1 MDGDKR
7 IGMTMNSTI
16 FKMVINRLQET
27 FYAVKKI
34 IGHRKIT
41 FFILSFTG
49 ATLKQITL
57 SRRLLGGIS
66 VCIAVFVILSAFVGY
81 DYYTIKTTFNKQ
93 KLESKI
99 ANQKDEILA
108 QRLQIQKF
116 TSEINK
122 LKSTLVE
129 LNNFEKKIRI
139 IANIEKPAEDDS
151 LFGVGGSTPEDLD
164 PQTLSPEN
172 QNALIR
178 EMHSQTSQLTLASIS
193 QKNGF
198 ESLYN
203 ELVTQ
208 RNLLSSTPSVRP
220 GKGWISSRFGYRESP
235 FTGLR
240 EFHKGLD
247 IANRKGTPIIA
258 TGDGTVTF
266 AGSKGF
272 LGKLVVINHGHGMT
286 TRYGHL
292 QKILV
297 KRKKNVKRGDTI
309 GYMGNSGR
317 GTGPHVHYEV
327 LLNGIPV
334 NPEKYILN

>member
-1 MDGDKR
+1 M
-7 IGMTMNSTI
+7 S
-16 FKMVINRLQET
+16 KMVIDRLQQS

-34 IGHRKIT
+34 IRHRRIT
-41 FFILSFTG
+41 FFILSYTG
-49 ATLKQITL
+49 ATVKQITV
-57 SRRLLGGIS
+57 SRRFLGGIS
-66 VCIAVFVILSAFVGY
+66 ACVTVFVILSAFVGY
-81 DYYTIKTTFNKQ
+81 DYYAIKTTFNKQ

-99 ANQKDEILA
+99 AKQKDEILA
-108 QRLQIQKF
+108 QRRQIEKF
-116 TSEINK
+116 SNDIDM

-164 PQTLSPEN
+164 SQAPSIEN
-172 QNALIR
+172 PNGLMR
-178 EMHSQTSQLTLASIS
+178 EMHSQTRQLTLASIH
-193 QKNGF
+193 QKNGL
-198 ESLYN
+198 ESLYD
-203 ELVTQ
+203 ELVRQ
-208 RNLLSSTPSVRP
+208 RNLLSSTPSIRP
-220 GKGWISSRFGYRESP
+220 ATGWISSRFGYRESP

-247 IANRKGTPIIA
+247 IANHKGTPIIA
-258 TGDGTVTF
+258 PGDGTVTF

-272 LGKLVVINHGHGMT
+272 LGKLVVINHGHGMVS
-286 TRYGHL
+286 RYGHL
-292 QKILV
+292 EKILV
-297 KRKKNVKRGDTI
+297 ERNQNVKRGDTI
-309 GYMGNSGR
+309 GHMGNSGR

>member
-1 MDGDKR
+1 M
-7 IGMTMNSTI
+7 S
-16 FKMVINRLQET
+16 KMVIDRLQQS

-34 IGHRKIT
+34 IRHRRIT
-41 FFILSFTG
+41 FFILSYTG
-49 ATLKQITL
+49 ATVKRITV
-57 SRRLLGGIS
+57 SRRFLGGIS
-66 VCIAVFVILSAFVGY
+66 ACVTVFVILSAFVGY

-99 ANQKDEILA
+99 AKQKDEILV
-108 QRLQIQKF
+108 QRRQIDKF
-116 TSEINK
+116 SNDINI

-164 PQTLSPEN
+164 SQASSIEN
-172 QNALIR
+172 PNGLMR
-178 EMHSQTSQLTLASIS
+178 EMHSQTRQLTLASIH
-193 QKNGF
+193 QKNGL
-198 ESLYN
+198 ESLYD
-203 ELVTQ
+203 ELVRQ
-208 RNLLSSTPSVRP
+208 RNLLSSTPSIRP
-220 GKGWISSRFGYRESP
+220 ATGWISSRFGYRESP

-258 TGDGTVTF
+258 PGDGTVTF

-272 LGKLVVINHGHGMT
+272 LGKLVVINHGHGMVT
-286 TRYGHL
+286 HYGHL
-292 QKILV
+292 EKILV
-297 KRKKNVKRGDTI
+297 KRNQNVKRGDTI
-309 GYMGNSGR
+309 GHMGNSGR

>member
-1 MDGDKR
+1 MLK
-7 IGMTMNSTI
+7 I
-16 FKMVINRLQET
+16 FADRLKQA
-27 FYAVKKI
+27 FFAVKKI
-34 IGHRKIT
+34 IGYRKIT
-41 FFILSFTG
+41 FFILSYTG
-49 ATLKQITL
+49 STVKQITL
-57 SRRLLGGIS
+57 SRRFLGTIS
-66 VCIAVFVILSAFVGY
+66 ACVTVFVILSAFVSY

-99 ANQKDEILA
+99 ANQKDEIVT
-108 QRLQIQKF
+108 QRRQIQKF
-116 TSEINK
+116 SNEINT

-151 LFGVGGSTPEDLD
+151 LFGVGGSNTEDLD
-164 PQTLSPEN
+164 SQAPSAEN
-172 QNALIR
+172 QNGLMR
-178 EMHSQTSQLTLASIS
+178 EMHSRTRQLTLASIN
-193 QKNGF
+193 QKSGL

-203 ELVTQ
+203 ELVRQ
-208 RNLLSSTPSVRP
+208 RNLLSSTPSIRP
-220 GKGWISSRFGYRESP
+220 ATGWISSRFGYRKSP

-258 TGDGTVTF
+258 TGDGTITF
-266 AGSKGF
+266 ASSKGS
-272 LGKLVVINHGHGMT
+272 LGKVVVINHGHGMI
-286 TRYGHL
+286 TRYAHL

-297 KRKKNVKRGDTI
+297 KRKENVKRGDTI

-334 NPEKYILN
+334 NPKKYILN

>member
-1 MDGDKR
+1 MK
-7 IGMTMNSTI
+7 MNSSMS
-16 FKMVINRLQET
+16 KMVMDRLQQT

-49 ATLKQITL
+49 ATVKQITL
-57 SRRLLGGIS
+57 SRRFLGTIS
-66 VCIAVFVILSAFVGY
+66 VCVTIFVILSAFVSY
-81 DYYTIKTTFNKQ
+81 DYYSIKTTFNKQ

-99 ANQKDEILA
+99 ANQKDEIVT
-108 QRLQIQKF
+108 QRRQILKF
-116 TSEINK
+116 SNEINT

-139 IANIEKPAEDDS
+139 IANIEKLAEDDS
-151 LFGVGGSTPEDLD
+151 LFGVGGSNTEDLD
-164 PQTLSPEN
+164 SQAPSTEN
-172 QNALIR
+172 QNGLMR
-178 EMHSQTSQLTLASIS
+178 EMHSQTRQLTLASIN
-193 QKNGF
+193 QKSGL

-203 ELVTQ
+203 ELVRQ
-208 RNLLSSTPSVRP
+208 RNLLSSTPSIRP
-220 GKGWISSRFGYRESP
+220 ATGWISSRFGYRESP

-258 TGDGTVTF
+258 TGDGTITF

-272 LGKLVVINHGHGMT
+272 LGKVVVINHGHGMI

-297 KRKKNVKRGDTI
+297 KRKENVKRGDTL

-334 NPEKYILN
+334 NPKKYILN

>member
-1 MDGDKR
+1 
-7 IGMTMNSTI
+7 MTVKSSMS
-16 FKMVINRLQET
+16 KMVIDRLQQT

-34 IGHRKIT
+34 IRHRKIT
-41 FFILSFTG
+41 FFILSYTG
-49 ATLKQITL
+49 STIKQITV
-57 SRRLLGGIS
+57 SRRFLGGIS
-66 VCIAVFVILSAFVGY
+66 ACVTVFVILSAFVGY
-81 DYYTIKTTFNKQ
+81 DYYAIKTTFNKQ

-99 ANQKDEILA
+99 AKQKDKILA
-108 QRLQIQKF
+108 QRQQIEKF
-116 TSEINK
+116 SNDIDI

-164 PQTLSPEN
+164 SQTPSIEN
-172 QNALIR
+172 PNGLMR
-178 EMHSQTSQLTLASIS
+178 EMHSRTRQLTLASIH
-193 QKNGF
+193 QKNGL
-198 ESLYN
+198 EYLYN
-203 ELVTQ
+203 ELVRQ
-208 RNLLSSTPSVRP
+208 RNLLSSTPSIRP
-220 GKGWISSRFGYRESP
+220 ATGWISSRFGYRESP

-247 IANRKGTPIIA
+247 IANHKGTPIIA
-258 TGDGTVTF
+258 PGDGTVTF

-272 LGKLVVINHGHGMT
+272 MGKLVVINHGHGMVS
-286 TRYGHL
+286 RYGHL
-292 QKILV
+292 EKILV
-297 KRKKNVKRGDTI
+297 ERNQNVKRGDTI
-309 GYMGNSGR
+309 GHMGNSGR

>member
-1 MDGDKR
+1 MLK
-7 IGMTMNSTI
+7 I
-16 FKMVINRLQET
+16 FIDRLQQISS
-27 FYAVKKI
+27 AVKKI
-34 IGHRKIT
+34 IGHRSIT

-49 ATLKQITL
+49 ATVKQITV

-66 VCIAVFVILSAFVGY
+66 SCATLFAVLSAFVIY
-81 DYYTIKTTFNKQ
+81 DYINIKTTFNKQ
-93 KLESKI
+93 DLERKI
-99 ANQKDEILA
+99 VNQKDEIVT

-116 TSEINK
+116 ANEIDT
-122 LKSTLVE
+122 LKSTLVD

-151 LFGVGGSTPEDLD
+151 LFGVGGSNTEDLD
-164 PQTLSPEN
+164 SLASSTGN
-172 QNALIR
+172 QNGLMR
-178 EMHSQTSQLTLASIS
+178 EMHSQTRQLTLASIN
-193 QKNGF
+193 QKNGL

-203 ELVTQ
+203 ELVRQ
-208 RNLLSSTPSVRP
+208 RNLLSSTPSIRP
-220 GKGWISSRFGYRESP
+220 AKGWISSRFGYRESP

-258 TGDGTVTF
+258 TADGTVTF
-266 AGSKGF
+266 AGPKGF
-272 LGKLVVINHGHGMT
+272 LGNLVVVNHGHGMT

-297 KRKKNVKRGDTI
+297 KRKENVKRGDTL
-309 GYMGNSGR
+309 GYMGNTGR
-317 GTGPHVHYEV
+317 GTGSHVHYEV

-334 NPEKYILN
+334 NPKKYILN

>member
-1 MDGDKR
+1 MK
-7 IGMTMNSTI
+7 MNSSMS
-16 FKMVINRLQET
+16 KMVMDRLQQT

-41 FFILSFTG
+41 FFILSYTG
-49 ATLKQITL
+49 STVKQITV

-66 VCIAVFVILSAFVGY
+66 ACVTVLAVLFAFIGY
-81 DYYTIKTTFNKQ
+81 DYYTIKRTFNKQ

-99 ANQKDEILA
+99 ANQQNEILA
-108 QRLQIQKF
+108 QRRQIKKF
-116 TSEINK
+116 SNQINT

-151 LFGVGGSTPEDLD
+151 LFGVGGSPPEDLD
-164 PQTLSPEN
+164 AQAPSTGS
-172 QNALIR
+172 QNGLMR
-178 EMHSQTSQLTLASIS
+178 EMHSQTRQLTLASIN
-193 QKNGF
+193 QKNGL

-203 ELVTQ
+203 ELVRQ
-208 RNLLSSTPSVRP
+208 RNLLSSTPSIRP
-220 GKGWISSRFGYRESP
+220 AEGWISSRFGYRESP

-247 IANRKGTPIIA
+247 IANHKGTPIIA
-258 TGDGTVTF
+258 TADGTVTF

-272 LGKLVVINHGHGMT
+272 LGKLVVINHGHGMI

-297 KRKKNVKRGDTI
+297 KRKQNVNRGDTI

-327 LLNGIPV
+327 FLHGVPV
-334 NPEKYILN
+334 NPAKYILN